1 MDDGRRVV
9 ASVLG
14 AVEHVAEDG
23 GAQRILHIQVRP
35 AHSCVHHVL
44 ERVAEIEAHRHANLE
59 KNIDDARVLA
69 NGAVAF
75 RAQAGVGEDLRDGIF
90 RRGRLLAL
98 VGSAERADVVR
109 GVVVGDE
116 LQRVGDALDEIRLL
130 DGGDG
135 GYLYR
140 LLIW

>member
-1 MDDGRRVV
+1 
-9 ASVLG
+9 
-14 AVEHVAEDG
+14 
-23 GAQRILHIQVRP
+23 
-35 AHSCVHHVL
+35 
-44 ERVAEIEAHRHANLE
+44 
-59 KNIDDARVLA
+59 
-69 NGAVAF
+69 VAF